1 MPGPQTL
8 VPTVLRLS
16 FPPGRDIPALPR
28 RPAVMP
34 SASISSR
41 PLGSI
46 PEPARDGSDL
56 GVPPWVTDLLGGAGA
71 RPAPRHPGDPDA
83 PDVRVLESAAF
94 TLVTARQPRA
104 AALDPAAF
112 EACTRSAYSAIA
124 RLLRGARA
132 PHAVRFWNYIPD
144 IHRPCGAGGA
154 GGESGAGGLDR
165 YMCFNAGR
173 FAACSD
179 WFGGPDTFDRLLA
192 TGSGVGHGGP
202 DLVVH
207 ALATAAPG
215 TAVENPRQ
223 VPAYRYSRR
232 FGPRPPCFAR
242 ATVVRPAGS
251 PPLLLVG
258 GTASIRGEESV
269 HVGDVR
275 AQTLETFENLASL
288 LRSAPGVACA
298 APPDEPPPPAAAPAG
313 GAGSALERFRD
324 LRVYHFRE
332 ADRDA
337 IESLVRPAFPGVR
350 RVEYLRADLCRPELA
365 VEIEGVA
372 EVA

>member
-1 MPGPQTL
+1 MSTL
-8 VPTVLRLS
+8 S
-16 FPPGRDIPALPR
+16 IP
-28 RPAVMP
+28 
-34 SASISSR
+34 SR
-41 PLGSI
+41 PPTTTPPPPHAASD
-46 PEPARDGSDL
+46 RSDL
-56 GVPPWVTDLLGGAGA
+56 GVPPWATALLARDGAA
-71 RPAPRHPGDPDA
+71 PAPAQPDEPNLTIQA
-83 PDVRVLESAAF
+83 SASF
-94 TLVTARQPRA
+94 TLATVRQPGA

-112 EACTRSAYSAIA
+112 EACTREAYAAIA
-124 RLLRGARA
+124 GRLRGARA

-144 IHRPCGAGGA
+144 IHRPCGQ
-154 GGESGAGGLDR
+154 SSSGGLDR

-179 WFGGPDTFDRLLA
+179 WFGGPDSFDRLLA

-202 DLVVH
+202 DLVIH
-207 ALATAAPG
+207 ALATRAPG
-215 TAVENPRQ
+215 VAVENPRQ

-242 ATVVRPAGS
+242 ATVVRREGAA
-251 PPLLLVG
+251 PLVLVG

-269 HVGDVR
+269 HVGDLG

-288 LRSAPGVACA
+288 VRSACGQ
-298 APPDEPPPPAAAPAG
+298 
-313 GAGSALERFRD
+313 GAETPSGLKRFRE

-332 ADRDA
+332 SDRDA
-337 IESLVRPAFPGVR
+337 IAALVGPAFPNVA

-372 EVA
+372 EGNAA